1 MTRNAK
7 PAIARIW
14 CGRTKAARAD
24 EYAKYLYEWEYGR
37 WRRRRWRLSSSAR
50 IGRVKLNSS
59 LSYWESVEAMSRF
72 AGKDP
77 RRIHHLP
84 RDPEFLIELPQ
95 SVQVLEI
102 AASKNM
108 FGSARSSE

>member
-77 RRIHHLP
+77 RRITTF